1 MLFSFRAYEYAL
13 LLNSHRAVCRIFGF
27 SPNTINVMP
36 QDLQHIPVDHTVKI
50 VSVEGEDAAAMRVR
64 ELGLTYGTVC
74 KIVRKAPFG
83 GPVEVAVGQTHI
95 GIRLNNVVRILVEPY
110 ANATS

>member
-1 MLFSFRAYEYAL
+1 
-13 LLNSHRAVCRIFGF
+13 
-27 SPNTINVMP
+27 MP
-36 QDLQHIPVDHTVKI
+36 QDLQHVPVDHTVKI

>member
-1 MLFSFRAYEYAL
+1 MFKARPYGL
-13 LLNSHRAVCRIFGF
+13 LLSSHRAVCRIFGF
-27 SPNTINVMP
+27 SPDTINVMP
-36 QDLQHIPVDHTVKI
+36 QDLQHVPVDHTVKI

-83 GPVEVAVGQTHI
+83 GPLEVAVGQTHI